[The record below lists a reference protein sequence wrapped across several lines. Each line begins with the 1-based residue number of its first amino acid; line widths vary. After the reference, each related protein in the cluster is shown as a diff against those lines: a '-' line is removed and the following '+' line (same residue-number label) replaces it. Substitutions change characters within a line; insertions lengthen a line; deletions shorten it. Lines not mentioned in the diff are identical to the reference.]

1 LVIKVYLKHGLEI
14 THIKLQNMMLK
25 PNVNQE
31 VGDITK
37 KKVCMESYGTLDNDE
52 LIYRDMDELQKKVLA
67 TIPRKF
73 IHILNIVL
81 VEPIT

>member
-1 LVIKVYLKHGLEI
+1 
-14 THIKLQNMMLK
+14 
-25 PNVNQE
+25 
-31 VGDITK
+31 
-37 KKVCMESYGTLDNDE
+37 MESYGTLDNDE

>member
-1 LVIKVYLKHGLEI
+1 
-14 THIKLQNMMLK
+14 MLK